1 MTKNNQINGS
11 RAISRREY
19 LGGTG
24 LAAITGLAGCLGSA
38 SDSSQIRVG
47 NLSPFSGTLGW
58 IGPQSRR
65 GVKTALEGDEGVNSA
80 TIDGR
85 TIKVVEG
92 DSETKPVPAIKA
104 FRTLDEENVKAMV
117 GPSSAATPSLIRPA
131 ITSRLSFVSPMSGTM
146 QLDDIGGEYIWRTV
160 PSDAIGARA
169 QAKYAYQQR
178 DARKIALAYKN
189 SQGSYSFSK
198 ASGDFFSYLGGT
210 VVAEVELQPGAD
222 SYREEVRAIQ
232 ERGPDAIS
240 MTAGSSVTSQFISDH
255 VAANADSDLLLGNDV
270 LTEDFIQEVG
280 SDVMEGMVGQ
290 SPAPGPANDVF
301 VDQYSGVND
310 GEPGAFS
317 APAYDAMNL
326 IALAFVKEG
335 EANRNAVP
343 NHLSDLGNPPGE
355 KVSTFAAGKEAL
367 EAGKEINYVGAAN
380 PQNFNVRGDVLG
392 SFAVLEASGDT
403 WEQVK
408 RYESADLEKSE

>member
-1 MTKNNQINGS
+1 VI
-11 RAISRREY
+11 
-19 LGGTG
+19 
-24 LAAITGLAGCLGSA
+24 
-38 SDSSQIRVG
+38 
-47 NLSPFSGTLGW
+47 
-58 IGPQSRR
+58 
-65 GVKTALEGDEGVNSA
+65 
-80 TIDGR
+80 
-85 TIKVVEG
+85 
-92 DSETKPVPAIKA
+92 
-104 FRTLDEENVKAMV
+104 
-117 GPSSAATPSLIRPA
+117 
-131 ITSRLSFVSPMSGTM
+131 
-146 QLDDIGGEYIWRTV
+146 
-160 PSDAIGARA
+160 
-169 QAKYAYQQR
+169 
-178 DARKIALAYKN
+178 
-189 SQGSYSFSK
+189 
-198 ASGDFFSYLGGT
+198 
-210 VVAEVELQPGAD
+210 
-222 SYREEVRAIQ
+222 
-232 ERGPDAIS
+232 
-240 MTAGSSVTSQFISDH
+240 
-255 VAANADSDLLLGNDV
+255 
-270 LTEDFIQEVG
+270 
-280 SDVMEGMVGQ
+280 EGMVGQ